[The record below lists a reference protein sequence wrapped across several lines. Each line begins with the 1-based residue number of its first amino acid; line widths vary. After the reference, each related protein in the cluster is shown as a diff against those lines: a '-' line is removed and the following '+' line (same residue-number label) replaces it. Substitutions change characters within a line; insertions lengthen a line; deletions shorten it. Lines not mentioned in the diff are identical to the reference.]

1 MLKRTRKNWLW
12 SQKVPLPQGRYQC
25 HLALMLIKLAWI
37 IYILTFEGLA
47 QKISLSRARYFFVI
61 DDYLKKVKYVIK
73 QKDQFFEK
81 LKKWKMLVE
90 NQTNNKVKNL
100 RTVNGLELCNR
111 MFDGFVLLRVYLNTR
126 QWGQLLNKMAL
137 QRELE
142 KYSWSYVIRCLM
154 LLCCWGYA

>member
-1 MLKRTRKNWLW
+1 
-12 SQKVPLPQGRYQC
+12 
-25 HLALMLIKLAWI
+25 MLIKLAWI

-100 RTVNGLELCNR
+100 RTVNGLELCNQ

-126 QWGQLLNKMAL
+126 Q
-137 QRELE
+137 
-142 KYSWSYVIRCLM
+142 
-154 LLCCWGYA
+154 